1 MEINTIVFIIALVII
16 FCSLN
21 KTNFE
26 PFVTDISGTKK
37 QIIYN
42 TIPYGSSGLFYD
54 YMIGSPYWYNPLD
67 YWLNPYAYYT
77 WGGMYGSSGRY
88 TTSSPHVK
96 RHHSRHHSRHNT
108 RHNTRRHSR
117 R

>member
-1 MEINTIVFIIALVII
+1 MKINTIVFIIALVII
-16 FCSLN
+16 FVLTN

-37 QIIYN
+37 KIIYDKV
-42 TIPYGSSGLFYD
+42 PYGSSGLFYD

-77 WGGMYGSSGRY
+77 WGGLYGSRYSGSY
-88 TTSSPHVK
+88 TTSTPYVK
-96 RHHSRHHSRHNT
+96 RHIRRSRHV
-108 RHNTRRHSR
+108 RR
-117 R
+117 